1 VYSPT
6 LRRLRRRHRLP
17 SREIRRQIPRR
28 VRLCSDAFAW
38 KSASAWHNSPT
49 FFGVEPI
56 AREDTRASVKKTTP
70 RRFPPPWSATLRAFL
85 PSITTA
91 RGWLTTPGRRIAYA
105 WPALSLL
112 ILADN
117 GLPNKKRRRPGR
129 TDASHLRRTREI
141 VAGRKL
147 RRHYEDVTHRPRDL
161 ICDSRRKQHVGA
173 PTRRG
178 GDAPGLVTSTAS
190 HGANDQ
196 SKF

>member
-49 FFGVEPI
+49 FFSVEPI
-56 AREDTRASVKKTTP
+56 AREDNRASVKKTTP
-70 RRFPPPWSATLRAFL
+70 RRFPPPWSATLRVLAVNHDGTGMVDD
-85 PSITTA
+85 SWATH
-91 RGWLTTPGRRIAYA
+91 RVA

-147 RRHYEDVTHRPRDL
+147 RRHYEDVTPRPRDL

-173 PTRRG
+173 PTLRG